1 MAHALTLL
9 VFSACL
15 GACAPGIPEIPPP
28 ASSVTR
34 REALA
39 ASRAYTSMIWRGS
52 LRNVRHGTDGDGI
65 RTDTPD
71 ASAAGDD
78 AGAWWKPGMRS
89 IGMPYKW
96 GGFDTPRQFSERLKA
111 DAANGGA
118 PPRPETWAPRKSRP
132 RETPPSAALPPE
144 WTAPSSSPA
153 AGGWTGPFPHGNS
166 PPSVKRNPAS
176 PCGRDAG
183 PAKYA
188 PPKAADVHMPGITT
202 AVRSYG
208 TPSPGRRSQVPSEA
222 E

>member
-118 PPRPETWAPRKSRP
+118 PAAAGDMGTPEKQAAGDAAVSRF
-132 RETPPSAALPPE
+132 AAG
-144 WTAPSSSPA
+144 APSSSPA

>member
-1 MAHALTLL
+1 MSATERTGTASGQTRRTPPQPEMMPEHGGSRAC
-9 VFSACL
+9 VPSACRIN
-15 GACAPGIPEIPPP
+15 G
-28 ASSVTR
+28 
-34 REALA
+34 A
-39 ASRAYTSMIWRGS
+39 ASTPRGS
-52 LRNVRHGTDGDGI
+52 SPNARR
-65 RTDTPD
+65 RTQPTEGP
-71 ASAAGDD
+71 
-78 AGAWWKPGMRS
+78 
-89 IGMPYKW
+89 
-96 GGFDTPRQFSERLKA
+96 
-111 DAANGGA
+111 